1 MKGGNTS
8 TRTVPQL
15 FRDCLRLISH
25 VAGKSK
31 KAAAMRKVVSN
42 EFRKNMK
49 VSDPAVI
56 DVLKSNA
63 IRGLANYLMIESSQ
77 KDERFK
83 EKAANYS
90 SREADSIKKNPSDS
104 NNK

>member
-1 MKGGNTS
+1 MQGG

-31 KAAAMRKVVSN
+31 KALAIRKVVSS
-42 EFRKNMK
+42 EFKKNKK
-49 VSDPAVI
+49 VSDPEMI
-56 DVLKSNA
+56 DALKSNA

-77 KDERFK
+77 KDERLK

-90 SREADSIKKNPSDS
+90 SRTLDSIKSIDK
-104 NNK
+104 K